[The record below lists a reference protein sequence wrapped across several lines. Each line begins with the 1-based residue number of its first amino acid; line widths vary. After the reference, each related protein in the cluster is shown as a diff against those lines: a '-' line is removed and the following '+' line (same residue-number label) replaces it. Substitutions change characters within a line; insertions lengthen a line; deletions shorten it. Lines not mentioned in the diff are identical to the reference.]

1 MTELDSQL
9 RGRLLQTFLLEAG
22 EQLTLMTRALDALES
37 EGLSSRHLEIIYR
50 AAHSLKGGARIVNLP
65 SLEYLCQSLES
76 VLALVRRD
84 ELPLSSPLLE
94 LLRQSV
100 ENLESQLACAD
111 GPQPGRLTTRALALR
126 QNLDQL
132 AAHPPHSPSP
142 DQPPAPTKPS
152 GIEPQPA
159 AEAPT
164 AAPTLSTLTLSTPT
178 PSTPTPCTPTPSTPT
193 PSTLPTLN
201 EARQV
206 QNLDIQRESVAPAGS
221 APQNN
226 SAEPLLAAHPDDHP
240 EPLDQVL
247 HSGREESVRL
257 PVARL
262 DDLLLQAEEMMA
274 LKLALRQQVVE
285 LKGCLDSLGQL
296 RQQQRQLAPE
306 ATDPQQQLDR
316 QLAALGK
323 SLQRLKHRGEQE
335 TRQAGTLIEKLIE
348 DAKSLLMFPFASLT
362 EGLPAMLREIAHE
375 QGKQLTVQLHGETLE
390 LDRRIL
396 QGLRDPLIH
405 LLRNA
410 IDHGIETPA
419 LREAQGKPPRGRILI
434 QARCTEQGKA
444 EILIQDDGRGIDRQA
459 LCHTAVQ
466 EGYLSADQV
475 AGLGDDE
482 ILQLIFRS
490 GLSTCR
496 EVSRLSGRG
505 LGMAIVQEQIE
516 KLGGQIHVESQPSQ
530 FTRFRLELPLALASF
545 RGIQIRIGQRRF
557 AVPTLSTQRVLRID
571 SSRLQTIEG
580 RPTFTLNERT
590 IAIVSLAGLLGIPAD
605 GPVADGP
612 RSLMLLGHEQ
622 EPIAFAVDEVLG
634 EDDLLV
640 KQLGPQL
647 IRVRHIA
654 GVSVLGDGTLLP
666 LLNTHDLLKSARGTQ
681 PVVPIAIDSEA
692 PRTSTAHRVLVVDDS
707 ITSRTLL
714 KNVLESYG
722 YTVKT
727 ACDGLDALTL
737 LQSEPFDL
745 VSSDVEM
752 PKMDGF
758 ELTAH
763 LRADERFSRLPVVLV
778 TSLESTEDRQ
788 RGVEVGA
795 DAYIVKSS
803 FDQSNLLEIIRKF
816 L

>member
-132 AAHPPHSPSP
+132 AAHPPHARSP
-142 DQPPAPTKPS
+142 DQPPAATAAQ
-152 GIEPQPA
+152 GDDPQPA
-159 AEAPT
+159 VEA
-164 AAPTLSTLTLSTPT
+164 LSATPPLSAPT
-178 PSTPTPCTPTPSTPT
+178 PSTP
-193 PSTLPTLN
+193 PTLN
-201 EARQV
+201 EPMPV
-206 QNLDIQRESVAPAGS
+206 QLPDAQGVSVPPAAS
-221 APQNN
+221 APRNH
-226 SAEPLLAAHPDDHP
+226 SAEPLLAAPLDHHA

-262 DDLLLQAEEMMA
+262 DDLLLQAEEMMT

-296 RQQQRQLAPE
+296 RQQQRQFAPE
-306 ATDPQQQLDR
+306 AADPQQQLDR
-316 QLAALGK
+316 QLAELGK
-323 SLQRLKHRGEQE
+323 SLQRLKQRGEQE
-335 TRQAGTLIEKLIE
+335 ARQAGTLIEKLIE

-375 QGKQLTVQLHGETLE
+375 QGKQLTVQLQGETLE

-410 IDHGIETPA
+410 IDHGIEAPA

-466 EGYLSADQV
+466 EGYLNADQV
-475 AGLGDDE
+475 AGLGDGE
-482 ILQLIFRS
+482 VLQLIFRS

-505 LGMAIVQEQIE
+505 LGMAIVQEQLE

-571 SSRLQTIEG
+571 SSRIQTIEG

-590 IAIVSLAGLLGIPAD
+590 IAIIPLAGLLGIPAD
-605 GPVADGP
+605 GAVVDTP
-612 RSLMLLGHEQ
+612 RSLILLGHEQ

>member
-22 EQLTLMTRALDALES
+22 EQLTLMTRTLDSLENQ
-37 EGLSSRHLEIIYR
+37 GLDPHQLEVFYR

-76 VLALVRRD
+76 VLALLRR
-84 ELPLSSPLLE
+84 EAIPLEPSLLE
-94 LLRQSV
+94 LLRQCV
-100 ENLESQLACAD
+100 ENLESQLSC
-111 GPQPGRLTTRALALR
+111 GESPLPGRLTTRALALR
-126 QNLDQL
+126 QSLDAQC
-132 AAHPPHSPSP
+132 
-142 DQPPAPTKPS
+142 PAPPLSPAPEPTHPGVTGQRLLSANPEPQGAKVESKADAPTVRLPEPEPAPDVPAPAPLPPS
-152 GIEPQPA
+152 G
-159 AEAPT
+159 T
-164 AAPTLSTLTLSTPT
+164 
-178 PSTPTPCTPTPSTPT
+178 
-193 PSTLPTLN
+193 
-201 EARQV
+201 
-206 QNLDIQRESVAPAGS
+206 VAPGAES
-221 APQNN
+221 
-226 SAEPLLAAHPDDHP
+226 EPLHQMLTA
-240 EPLDQVL
+240 
-247 HSGREESVRL
+247 SREESVRL

-274 LKLALRQQVVE
+274 VKLALRQQVVE
-285 LKGCLDSLGQL
+285 LKGCLDTLGLL
-296 RQQQRQLAPE
+296 RQRQRQQPADD
-306 ATDPQQQLDR
+306 ADSQQQLDR
-316 QLAALGK
+316 QLAELGK
-323 SLQRLKHRGEQE
+323 SLQRLKRRGEQE
-335 TRQAGTLIEKLIE
+335 ARQAGSLIEKLIE

-362 EGLPAMLREIAHE
+362 EGLPAMLREIAQE
-375 QGKQLTVQLHGETLE
+375 QGKQLTVQLQGESLE

-410 IDHGIETPA
+410 IDHGIEPPSQ
-419 LREAQGKPPRGRILI
+419 REAQGKPARGRILI

-459 LCHTAVQ
+459 LREAAVRD
-466 EGYLSADQV
+466 GYLTAEQD
-475 AGLGDDE
+475 ALLRDEE
-482 ILQLIFRS
+482 ILPLIFRS
-490 GLSTCR
+490 GLSTRR

-516 KLGGQIHVESQPSQ
+516 KLGGQIRVSSQPAQ
-530 FTRFRLELPLALASF
+530 GTRFYLELPLALASF
-545 RGIQIRIGQRRF
+545 RGIQLRIGQRRF
-557 AVPTLSTQRVLRID
+557 AIPTLSTQRVLRLD
-571 SSRLQTIEG
+571 SRQIQTIEG
-580 RPTFTLNERT
+580 RPTFILNERT
-590 IAIVSLAGLLGIPAD
+590 LAIVSLAGLLGIAAD
-605 GPVADGP
+605 APSAEAP
-612 RSLMLLGHEQ
+612 QSLILLGNEQ
-622 EPIAFAVDEVLG
+622 DPIAFAVDEVLG

-647 IRVRHIA
+647 IRLRHIA

-666 LLNTHDLLKSARGTQ
+666 LLNTHDLLKSARGSPLQQ
-681 PVVPIAIDSEA
+681 PVVIASE
-692 PRTSTAHRVLVVDDS
+692 PVRSNTAHRILVVDDS

-722 YTVKT
+722 YAVKT
-727 ACDGLDALTL
+727 ACDGQDALTL
-737 LQSEPFDL
+737 LQNEPFDL

-788 RGVEVGA
+788 RGIEVGA